1 MSNIIVTI
9 VILGIVCA
17 AIAKIIIE
25 KRKGAKCVGCP
36 YSEGSKS
43 NCGCSSPK

>member
-1 MSNIIVTI
+1 MTNLIVTL
-9 VILGIVCA
+9 VILAIISG

-36 YSEGSKS
+36 YSSSGKT
-43 NCGCSSPK
+43 NCGCNSSK